1 MIGISA
7 DDITGSND
15 IGIMFTNG
23 GYTADI
29 YPYDAPLDFKYGK
42 PDVLT

>member
-29 YPYDAPLDFKYGK
+29 YPYDAP
-42 PDVLT
+42 